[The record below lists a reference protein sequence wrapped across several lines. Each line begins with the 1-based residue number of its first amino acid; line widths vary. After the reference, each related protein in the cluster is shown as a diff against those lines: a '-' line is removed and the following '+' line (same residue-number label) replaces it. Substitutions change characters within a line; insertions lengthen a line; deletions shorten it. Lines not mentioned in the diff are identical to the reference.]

1 MLRPA
6 DVVGVWT
13 CRRIRIVVVLLA
25 VGQNGWVG
33 TGEVW
38 G

>member
-6 DVVGVWT
+6 GVVGVWT
-13 CRRIRIVVVLLA
+13 CRRIRIVVVLA